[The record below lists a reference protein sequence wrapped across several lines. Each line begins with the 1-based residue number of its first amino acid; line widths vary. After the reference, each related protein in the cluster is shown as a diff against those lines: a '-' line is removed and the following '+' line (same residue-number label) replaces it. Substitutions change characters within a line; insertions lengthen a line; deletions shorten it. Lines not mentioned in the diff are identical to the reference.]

1 MMSLGSS
8 SKGRSL
14 PPGEEE
20 RKNILRQMK
29 VRTTLKGDKSWIN
42 KQEETESRTMELP
55 SNGRHSSSSS
65 PPVTP
70 RSNNRG
76 MFTQSEATSSNTQSA
91 PDSDCSKRPPN
102 AKAPTGYIIRGVFT
116 KTIDNTTQPQQYLP
130 NANGVQKR
138 AAVQAKVASLPRQ
151 SNSGYKMTTEDYK
164 KLAPYNVRR
173 SSVDTDEEESPF
185 SSEEQKRRSEAAS
198 SVVRKAATRERSYV
212 LSAAKKSTGSP
223 TQDVPPPFIAKRVEI
238 VEEEGPSERSQSS
251 PASARPSSGLTRVH
265 GARNQ
270 TGSTSETETTSKSP
284 VPTSRGLD
292 RREEVEN
299 RTPEPQ
305 PRTESNPRA
314 IPTPEKREEAVRKA
328 PEPQPRTETKPSAP
342 QTAEKSEKEEEA
354 ELISWSDVIVPRVN
368 PSPSTSSVGRIDKSP
383 EPQLRNEEKPKASSP
398 DGSEKR
404 EETPI
409 PARRTTPPDQKVEI
423 PRIVISPE
431 ISQQRS
437 NSQTQES
444 TEITRENQDE
454 VSRPKEEAGFAPKR
468 PAQGSEE
475 NTVPRTRD
483 SRGEM
488 PSEVDSKEA
497 YPDVDRSS
505 TWSTD
510 SNHGS
515 TGSQNED
522 PEDAESNPQRRSI
535 PNYNE
540 KNVTSNREITRN
552 RETGSESSRIME
564 DELHGTRSGSHYRE
578 SCVTETRREHSA
590 VGEHREPYWN
600 LANRVNSEESCITSP
615 DDQYGRP
622 FNMDFCKPS
631 PNIPSTSNATVTTTE
646 TRYGGPP
653 NGDDSNSDPT
663 REPESGDLRT
673 GSQHGGVDYSLQ
685 RTRASYEDKSITVT
699 TRETRLDTPAGNRP
713 DPNTSDQ
720 HFRDCSVTTTELTR
734 GGSPQLDNLDPSSR
748 SKEILFVKKYTNTSE
763 LSRGKSSSS
772 PYGSTSSLDD
782 WSDIERSTSSAS
794 SYQYSNPPQRVS
806 DGTCTYCSREIGDCP
821 KITLQHLGICC
832 HDYCF
837 KCGICH
843 KPMGDLLDQIFIHRD
858 TVHCQKCYEKLF

>member
-55 SNGRHSSSSS
+55 SNGRYSSSSS

-70 RSNNRG
+70 RSNRG

-223 TQDVPPPFIAKRVEI
+223 TQDVPPPFIAKRRRVEI

-251 PASARPSSGLTRVH
+251 PASARPSSGLTSIKGWEAVWLPLFTPTSGTPISTPCSPQMDSGAEQFAPVRVH

-292 RREEVEN
+292 RSIKLNECEQFN
-299 RTPEPQ
+299 PEGKTGTGDPILVIQKPQ
-305 PRTESNPRA
+305 
-314 IPTPEKREEAVRKA
+314 
-328 PEPQPRTETKPSAP
+328 
-342 QTAEKSEKEEEA
+342 
-354 ELISWSDVIVPRVN
+354 D
-368 PSPSTSSVGRIDKSP
+368 PSTS
-383 EPQLRNEEKPKASSP
+383 E
-398 DGSEKR
+398 
-404 EETPI
+404 
-409 PARRTTPPDQKVEI
+409 RRTLSPYAQEDQEI
-423 PRIVISPE
+423 K
-431 ISQQRS
+431 
-437 NSQTQES
+437 ES
-444 TEITRENQDE
+444 TGATTLTKMDGLE
-454 VSRPKEEAGFAPKR
+454 RPPYPPHPWHFYIGK

-488 PSEVDSKEA
+488 PRKCEEMNFEA
-497 YPDVDRSS
+497 GGEQFVRFES
-505 TWSTD
+505 TSTMV
-510 SNHGS
+510 
-515 TGSQNED
+515 Q
-522 PEDAESNPQRRSI
+522 
-535 PNYNE
+535 
-540 KNVTSNREITRN
+540 
-552 RETGSESSRIME
+552 SR
-564 DELHGTRSGSHYRE
+564 
-578 SCVTETRREHSA
+578 
-590 VGEHREPYWN
+590 
-600 LANRVNSEESCITSP
+600 
-615 DDQYGRP
+615 
-622 FNMDFCKPS
+622 
-631 PNIPSTSNATVTTTE
+631 STSNATVTTTE
-646 TRYGGPP
+646 TSP
-653 NGDDSNSDPT
+653 NPHPYISVPVSLIDSS
-663 REPESGDLRT
+663 
-673 GSQHGGVDYSLQ
+673 SL
-685 RTRASYEDKSITVT
+685 
-699 TRETRLDTPAGNRP
+699 P
-713 DPNTSDQ
+713 
-720 HFRDCSVTTTELTR
+720 C
-734 GGSPQLDNLDPSSR
+734 
-748 SKEILFVKKYTNTSE
+748 KEILFVKKYTNTSE

-772 PYGSTSSLDD
+772 PYGRQSSPEVGPALEPKPNCQ
-782 WSDIERSTSSAS
+782 SLPFTEL
-794 SYQYSNPPQRVS
+794 VS